1 MLPCRLRA
9 RLSTCRGFLG
19 ERRRYCRKKRDSQR
33 PCATKEKPRSRS
45 CGVLDKD
52 PGDDLL
58 SHARCTLPSARA
70 RFTSE
75 FGMGSGG
82 STQLLSPGRGWRVA
96 DLIASKPDAM
106 SCAHALV
113 WLPQN
118 EPEIGS
124 PSANKLGRSES
135 LVGMSTRRR
144 CQGHLRLYG
153 QATRIISTG

>member
-1 MLPCRLRA
+1 MLSCRRFMGNHVDIAEKAGLRPA
-9 RLSTCRGFLG
+9 ILRH
-19 ERRRYCRKKRDSQR
+19 
-33 PCATKEKPRSRS
+33 KEKPRSRS

-58 SHARCTLPSARA
+58 SHARCTLPSARV

-96 DLIASKPDAM
+96 GLNASKSDAL

-118 EPEIGS
+118 KPEIGS